1 MPNSKALISVVMSVY
16 NGELYLDEAIQSI
29 LTQTYS
35 KFEFIIID
43 DGSTDNSLEIIKKYK
58 KEDSRIVLISRENRG
73 LIYSLNEGISLA
85 KGKYI
90 ARMDADDI
98 STHNRFKEQC
108 TFMEEHKE
116 VGVCGSFVELF
127 YENNNTK
134 YWTFPTK
141 NDELKTRLL
150 FSVPVAHPSVLIRKS
165 IIDKYSLVYEEEY
178 KNAEDYAFW
187 LEFSNYTKFANI
199 NQVLL
204 KYRYLEVS
212 VSRQADKSKNDVRY
226 NTIKSIFTKVLKKL
240 EIQNTEEE
248 NRLHFIIASN
258 ERMAQNN
265 VNIEGLHIYIAK
277 ILKANKKTEYFNQK
291 YLLKFLTK
299 KFLIVSY
306 YQLLKNKSILL
317 DIVQSKYFY
326 IGIYNII
333 LEKIKYEK

>member
-73 LIYSLNEGISLA
+73 LIYSLNEGIFLA

-134 YWTFPTK
+134 HWTFPTK

-265 VNIEGLHIYIAK
+265 VNIEGLHIYITK
-277 ILKANKKTEYFNQK
+277 ILEANKKIEYFNQK

-317 DIVQSKYFY
+317 DIGQSKYFY